1 MLPEEITKFIG
12 QATGVTTYKV
22 EQGAIARYADAVGD
36 PNPLYLDEEYA
47 KNSKYGSIIAPPGFF
62 GWPVRQ
68 PRSSEEPEVIMGA
81 RRGPNFAEIGLPRV
95 LDGGMEYDFIKPVKA
110 GDTLTAESQIKDIRE
125 RTGSTGRMAFLIRET
140 TFTNQDGEVVVKT
153 RSTSIHR

>member
-12 QATGVTTYKV
+12 QPTGTTTYIV
-22 EQGAIARYADAVGD
+22 ERGAIARFAEAVGD

-62 GWPVRQ
+62 GWPVRRA
-68 PRSSEEPEVIMGA
+68 RSSQEPEVIAGA
-81 RRGPNFAEIGLPRV
+81 RGGPNFAAIDLPRV
-95 LDGGMEYDFIKPVKA
+95 LDGGIEYDFIKPVKA
-110 GDTLTAESQIKDIRE
+110 GDVLTATSEIKDIRE

-140 TFTNQDGEVVVKT
+140 TYTNQDGEIVAKA